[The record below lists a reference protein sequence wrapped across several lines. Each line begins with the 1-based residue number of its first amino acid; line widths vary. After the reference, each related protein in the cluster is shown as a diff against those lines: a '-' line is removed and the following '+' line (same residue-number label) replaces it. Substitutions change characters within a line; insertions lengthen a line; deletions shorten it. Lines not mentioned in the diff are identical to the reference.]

1 MRVDRVR
8 EMIERFFFYRDD
20 DDVRRFDDSS
30 RLGVVEIK
38 IAFLWKRRGGVWVI
52 STMSR

>member
-8 EMIERFFFYRDD
+8 EMIERFFFYRD

-38 IAFLWKRRGGVWVI
+38 IAFLWKRRGGVWWVI